1 MKNTPTLATLAA
13 DLDSGRTSARK
24 LVDDCLAKI
33 ADSSGEGQRAFIHVD
48 AEAAIEAAEAM
59 DRLREVKAAPS
70 PYAGIPISIK
80 DLFDIKGQVTRA
92 GSRALEDSAPAEADA
107 TVVARLRRA
116 GFVVIGRTNMT
127 EFAYSGIGINPHYG
141 TPKSAWQRNVGHVP
155 GGSSSG
161 AAVSVVDGMAH
172 GALGTDTGGSCRI
185 PAAYNG
191 IVGFKPTQ
199 RRVPLDGG
207 VPLSSTLDSFGP
219 LARTVACCAVLDAV
233 LADETFVPLQPLP
246 IKGMRLAVPT
256 TVVLDELDDDVAR
269 TFERAL
275 ETLSRQGALIER
287 IEVPEFLDVGVMNTK
302 GGFSAAESYAWHR
315 YLIAGSGDV
324 YDPRVSVRILRG
336 ESISAA
342 DYIDLLNAR
351 KSLIARA
358 EKRIAPYDALVLP
371 TTANTP
377 PRIADLAD
385 DKAFT
390 KANLLSLRNC
400 TLINMIDGCA
410 ISLPAH
416 REGEVPVG
424 LMLAAAGGSD
434 RRIFEWPQEW
444 RPRSVFDLAFTIDAQ
459 GTTTPLTLAIDQA
472 VIAGWTGRDPVARDK
487 HIAELE
493 AIGIAR
499 PASTPIYYRVS
510 ARRLVI
516 TDSIEVC
523 GGDSSGEVE
532 FVLIG
537 WQGRIFVGVGS
548 DHTDRKVET
557 YSVTVSKQMCDKP
570 MAPVLWELEDVIG
583 HWDRMI
589 LRSYALIDGAR
600 VLYQE
605 GTLDAML
612 PVADLIRARFRRQGP
627 ARRLRHVRRHFC
639 RQGRHQARQ
648 PVRI

>member
-1 MKNTPTLATLAA
+1 MNTQPTLATLAA

-24 LVDDCLAKI
+24 LVDDCLARI
-33 ADSSGEGQRAFIHVD
+33 ADNSGEGIRTFIHVD

-59 DRLREVKAAPS
+59 DRLRKVKAAPS
-70 PYAGIPISIK
+70 PFAGIPISIK

-92 GSRALEDSAPAEADA
+92 GSRALDDSAPAEADA

-141 TPKSAWQRNVGHVP
+141 TPKSAWQRHVGHAP

-207 VPLSSTLDSFGP
+207 VPLSFTLDSFGP

-233 LADETFVPLQPLP
+233 LADETFVPLQPRP

-256 TVVLDELDDDVAR
+256 TVALDDLDDAVAK

-275 ETLSRQGALIER
+275 ATLSRQGALIER
-287 IEVPEFLDVGVMNTK
+287 IEVSEFLDVGVMNSK
-302 GGFSAAESYAWHR
+302 GGFAAAESYAWHR

-324 YDPRVSVRILRG
+324 YDPRVSSRIVRG

-351 KSLIARA
+351 KSLIART

-377 PRIADLAD
+377 PVIADLAD

-400 TLINMIDGCA
+400 TLINMIDGCG

-424 LMLAAAGGSD
+424 LMLAAAGGAD
-434 RRIFEWPQEW
+434 RRIFE
-444 RPRSVFDLAFTIDAQ
+444 LAAGMET
-459 GTTTPLTLAIDQA
+459 AI
-472 VIAGWTGRDPVARDK
+472 
-487 HIAELE
+487 
-493 AIGIAR
+493 
-499 PASTPIYYRVS
+499 RV
-510 ARRLVI
+510 
-516 TDSIEVC
+516 
-523 GGDSSGEVE
+523 
-532 FVLIG
+532 
-537 WQGRIFVGVGS
+537 
-548 DHTDRKVET
+548 
-557 YSVTVSKQMCDKP
+557 
-570 MAPVLWELEDVIG
+570 
-583 HWDRMI
+583 
-589 LRSYALIDGAR
+589 
-600 VLYQE
+600 
-605 GTLDAML
+605 
-612 PVADLIRARFRRQGP
+612 
-627 ARRLRHVRRHFC
+627 
-639 RQGRHQARQ
+639 
-648 PVRI
+648 